1 MVVHHLST
9 NILCQSAYLKR
20 RPDGRSSVVSLCNRP
35 NNCISHLEIFVR
47 FGRIVVPPLYLQEGY
62 LLSNIV
68 RVRVVLYVVVG
79 ATKMCQ
85 KFVYVTSIGS
95 FSEIDKQYSD
105 IVPGFWF
112 WSVFLFMLLPH
123 NLISYS
129 DTLPVQRPK

>member
-1 MVVHHLST
+1 MVHHLST
-9 NILCQSAYLKR
+9 KIVCQSAYLKL
-20 RPDGRSSVVSLCNRP
+20 RPDGRSSVVSLCNGP
-35 NNCISHLEIFVR
+35 NNCISHFEIFVH
-47 FGRIVVPPLYLQEGY
+47 FGRMVVPPLYLQEGY
-62 LLSNIV
+62 LSNIV
-68 RVRVVLYVVVG
+68 RVQVVLYVIVG
-79 ATKMCQ
+79 VTKMCQ
-85 KFVYVTSIGS
+85 KFVYVTIGS